1 MATGYELQTTWFEP
15 ILCSTLQG
23 ALEARDDYPYSRI
36 VKHGHFSLDA
46 DDDGLSEDEKL
57 CVEMPGCPARDA
69 LAALIDS
76 RAANAAA

>member
-1 MATGYELQTTWFEP
+1 LTRYEVQVTWWEP
-15 ILCSTLQG
+15 ILCSTLRE
-23 ALEARDDYPYSRI
+23 AVEARDEYPYSR
-36 VKHGHFSLDA
+36 VAKHGHAPVDD

-57 CVEMPGCPARDA
+57 CVEMPDCPARDA